1 MPSMRTDMSSL
12 LPKALATGL
21 ALLLLSAP
29 QSLPSGDVSTI
40 PQLLMNGGVAAI
52 LVYIWWR
59 THSQANEQQQELR
72 KVIGEAFQATRKNSR
87 EVARKNQQRHA
98 QRQDRMMKMMEER
111 IEMDRQLTGT
121 LNRLEAKLDQ
131 IDE

>member
-1 MPSMRTDMSSL
+1 MPSMRTDMYSL

-29 QSLPSGDVSTI
+29 QSLPSGDMSTI

>member
-1 MPSMRTDMSSL
+1 MRTDMSSL

-29 QSLPSGDVSTI
+29 QSLPSGDMSTI

-59 THSQANEQQQELR
+59 THSQANEQQQQLR
-72 KVIGEAFQATRKNSR
+72 KVIGEAFQTTRKNSR

-98 QRQDRMMKMMEER
+98 QRQDRMMSLMKER